1 MAHPIDLQAHREA
14 STGQRSARAD
24 QMAMMAPT
32 LACPQCEVECRL
44 VTMDENGSAIYRC
57 VGNGHRSLTWSIDE
71 GGAMR
76 HGTSGAL
83 YN

>member
-1 MAHPIDLQAHREA
+1 MAQIIDLQAHRKA

-24 QMAMMAPT
+24 QMAMMEPT

-44 VTMDENGSAIYRC
+44 VTVDERGSAIYRC
-57 VGNGHRSLTWSIDE
+57 VGNGHRALTWSIDKE
-71 GGAMR
+71 GAMR

-83 YN
+83 Y